1 MNGKYDLFEGMCTE
15 TLEGETLS
23 TIHYGLWCYMWWFQV
38 IILLYPIFILLL
50 CFIVASCGPVNDEDL
65 QYWPIL
71 CLIYSLFLTDT
82 WYVLTPPPIPIC
94 AIPPSYPNSRN
105 IFNPRCKVFSDFILI
120 YHQPSCCQSSRI
132 GKLGV
137 HFIVNPHVTY
147 GGRSFPIQIFSIQ
160 CQFKGYL

>member
-1 MNGKYDLFEGMCTE
+1 MSEHNGHAFICG
-15 TLEGETLS
+15 
-23 TIHYGLWCYMWWFQV
+23 IWFYMWWFQV

-50 CFIVASCGPVNDEDL
+50 CLVVAARLPGNDEDL

-71 CLIYSLFLTDT
+71 CLIHSLLLPVT
-82 WYVLTPPPIPIC
+82 WNILTPPSIQMC
-94 AIPPSYPNSRN
+94 AIPSSYPNFRN
-105 IFNPRCKVFSDFILI
+105 ILNPSCKVFSDFILI

-137 HFIVNPHVTY
+137 HLIVNPHVTY
-147 GGRSFPIQIFSIQ
+147 RGRSFPIQMFSIQ